1 MEQAIDSLKIE
12 QHKDRAVLT
21 ANIPMT
27 LVKQL
32 ATPAAEIASPGDVQQ
47 H

>member
-1 MEQAIDSLKIE
+1 MEQAIDSLRIE

-21 ANIPMT
+21 GNIPMA

-32 ATPAAEIASPGDVQQ
+32 ATPAAQIAAPGDVLP